1 MQRITFSEYLGPMH
15 ADRVPVYLA
24 HRLTTAAVDAHT
36 DVEVFDAI
44 AAKAIARASGGVPRL
59 INVLAHK
66 CLMLAYG
73 ENVHRVSVAH
83 VRLAVAD
90 TPGIVAQAPWWRRL
104 RLWSDKKPAPA
115 PFAESAL
122 RTSVRSKP

>member
-1 MQRITFSEYLGPMH
+1 M
-15 ADRVPVYLA
+15 
-24 HRLTTAAVDAHT
+24 TTAAVDDHT
-36 DVEVFDAI
+36 DVQVFGAD

-73 ENVHRVSVAH
+73 ENAHRVSAAH

-90 TPGIVAQAPWWRRL
+90 TPGIVAPRPWWRRMW
-104 RLWSDKKPAPA
+104 RWPAQPPVNA
-115 PFAESAL
+115 PFSESEL
-122 RTSVRSKP
+122 RTPARSKP